1 MGSVFEL
8 RWTATRLAAV
18 GWCLNAN
25 VNGGGVVM
33 CERRLTGNKTPRFVM
48 LTVEWLEDRGV
59 ALKPRNE
66 KKKHCGVD
74 IYFHQVKPLG
84 IGFT

>member
-66 KKKHCGVD
+66 KKSTVVSVFIFIK
-74 IYFHQVKPLG
+74 
-84 IGFT
+84 

>member
-25 VNGGGVVM
+25 VNGGGGVVM
-33 CERRLTGNKTPRFVM
+33 CERRLTGNKTPRYVM
-48 LTVEWLEDRGV
+48 LTVEWLSNPGME
-59 ALKPRNE
+59 N
-66 KKKHCGVD
+66 KHCSVG

>member
-25 VNGGGVVM
+25 VNGGGVVVVM
-33 CERRLTGNKTPRFVM
+33 CERRLTGNITPRNVM

-59 ALKPRNE
+59 ALKPRNG
-66 KKKHCGVD
+66 K
-74 IYFHQVKPLG
+74 
-84 IGFT
+84 